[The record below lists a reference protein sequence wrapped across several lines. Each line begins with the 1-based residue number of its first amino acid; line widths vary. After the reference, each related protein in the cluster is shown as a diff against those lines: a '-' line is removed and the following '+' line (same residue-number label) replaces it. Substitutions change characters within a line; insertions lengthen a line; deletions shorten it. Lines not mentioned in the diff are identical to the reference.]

1 MLKKY
6 AHQGCVQICEKSLGL
21 SWMLKNKRRI
31 LCSAIIIIRR
41 IATSDLMKICKDE
54 SYDPSP
60 ATTKVQ
66 GDRELPTISEHVL
79 EKHQVKGFESNKKRM
94 VRMYQTKDFQ
104 GFWICRRFVRQESGR
119 WVLGADR
126 RQEKLG
132 PFNVS
137 EETSIPHFS
146 QGLNSFKAMR
156 LLKRLLLKRQEA
168 LQYVRLQVTQNEER
182 RQCPAQ
188 QMKMQRTLSAA

>member
-31 LCSAIIIIRR
+31 LCSAIIIIRH
-41 IATSDLMKICKDE
+41 IATSYLMKICKDE

-79 EKHQVKGFESNKKRM
+79 EKHQVKGFESKKKRM
-94 VRMYQTKDFQ
+94 VLMYQNNQTKDFLS
-104 GFWICRRFVRQESGR
+104 FWICNKDDSYDKRVVDGFLERIEDKKN
-119 WVLGADR
+119 LA
-126 RQEKLG
+126 
-132 PFNVS
+132 
-137 EETSIPHFS
+137 
-146 QGLNSFKAMR
+146 
-156 LLKRLLLKRQEA
+156 LLMSARKRQYLIVLRA
-168 LQYVRLQVTQNEER
+168 LIRSR
-182 RQCPAQ
+182 RCGYS
-188 QMKMQRTLSAA
+188 KGCF

>member
-31 LCSAIIIIRR
+31 LCSAIIIIRH

-79 EKHQVKGFESNKKRM
+79 ETHQVKGFESNKKRM
-94 VRMYQTKDFQ
+94 VLMYQTKDFQ
-104 GFWICRRFVRQESGR
+104 GFWICNKDDSYDKRAVDGFLERIEDKKN
-119 WVLGADR
+119 LA
-126 RQEKLG
+126 
-132 PFNVS
+132 
-137 EETSIPHFS
+137 
-146 QGLNSFKAMR
+146 
-156 LLKRLLLKRQEA
+156 LLMSARKRQYLIVLRA
-168 LQYVRLQVTQNEER
+168 LIRSR
-182 RQCPAQ
+182 RCGYS
-188 QMKMQRTLSAA
+188 KGCF

>member
-1 MLKKY
+1 
-6 AHQGCVQICEKSLGL
+6 
-21 SWMLKNKRRI
+21 
-31 LCSAIIIIRR
+31 
-41 IATSDLMKICKDE
+41 MKMCKDE

-104 GFWICRRFVRQESGR
+104 GFWICNKDDSYDKKAVDGFLERIE
-119 WVLGADR
+119 LHR
-126 RQEKLG
+126 RQEKIG

-137 EETSIPHFS
+137 EETSIPDCS
-146 QGLNSFKAMR
+146 QGLNSFKAML

-188 QMKMQRTLSAA
+188 QMTIQRTLSAA